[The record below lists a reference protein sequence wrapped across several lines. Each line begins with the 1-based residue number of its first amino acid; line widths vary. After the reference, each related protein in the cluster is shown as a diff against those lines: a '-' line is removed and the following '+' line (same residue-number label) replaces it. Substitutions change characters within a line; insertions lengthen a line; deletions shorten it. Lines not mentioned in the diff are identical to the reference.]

1 MNSEFLIETWTVLS
15 EYIKDKQLAADQWI
29 SILLEHN
36 IDQDTLDE
44 LADHNVYLENAINV
58 YIENEDD
65 EDDNIDEW

>member
-15 EYIKDKQLAADQWI
+15 DYIKDKQLAADQWI

-44 LADHNVYLENAINV
+44 LADHDVYLENAINV

>member
-44 LADHNVYLENAINV
+44 LADHDVYLENAINV